1 MHKEINTFEE
11 ANYYLGEY
19 LQTKN
24 EEYLFPIIK
33 FCIKGMKQEYQ
44 TREELYEKD
53 IRFLKC
59 KCSDEYRVLYPD
71 YNIGN
76 INILFNAQT
85 HLFKK
90 YRDLFALS
98 AGFVMSDNARTSED
112 YNLKDT
118 IAVVVKRKMKETFYN
133 FSQDPSPYDYITED
147 YIDPCYD
154 TYINYKCKNIFLN
167 KNKENDINDNLNIK
181 KYLLGLLKDTM
192 NITFLLTTT
201 IQNDGQPLRDE
212 QARQLLALR
221 TLLKEKYNKTTNI
234 RAKIDLQELMEEFN
248 EKYTVKRNVYNVE
261 TFERLLNTKPEFIL
275 NVFSKE
281 HNTVKLYRSEESVDR
296 SEVFIEKKQT
306 SEKYSEKTESVILS
320 MEKELAKQAFEG
332 LKEWQKYAILR
343 RRVLLNWGYSEKSAE
358 QITKTEIRKLFP
370 ETQGKGIQYN
380 LILNKAFGNKS
391 SFAEY
396 IKKQMTS
403 NEVPEVEELSK
414 EELLK
419 VVAKNIMLND
429 IQLMVEVNGLDY
441 DLLYREESEEIE
453 H

>member
-33 FCIKGMKQEYQ
+33 FCIKGMRQEYQ
-44 TREELYEKD
+44 TREELYEQD

-71 YNIGN
+71 HNIGN

-98 AGFVMSDNARTSED
+98 AGFVMSDNEGAT

-133 FSQDPSPYDYITED
+133 FSQDPLHYEYIIED
-147 YIDPCYD
+147 YIDPCYN

-167 KNKENDINDNLNIK
+167 KNKENDINDNFNIK

-192 NITFLLTTT
+192 NIAFLLTTT

-212 QARQLLALR
+212 QARQLVALR
-221 TLLKEKYNKTTNI
+221 TILKKKYNKTTNI
-234 RAKIDLQELMEEFN
+234 RRKINLKELMEEFN
-248 EKYTVKRNVYNVE
+248 EKYTEKRNIYNVE

-275 NVFSKE
+275 EVFSQQS
-281 HNTVKLYRSEESVDR
+281 NTVKLYISEECVDR
-296 SEVFIEKKQT
+296 SEVFIEKKQK
-306 SEKYSEKTESVILS
+306 SEQYSEKTESVILS
-320 MEKELAKQAFEG
+320 MERELAKEAFEG
-332 LKEWQKYAILR
+332 LEEWQKYAILR

-358 QITKTEIRKLFP
+358 QIAKTEIRKLFP

-380 LILNKAFGNKS
+380 LLLNKAFGNKS

-396 IKKQMTS
+396 IKNQMTS

-429 IQLMVEVNGLDY
+429 TQLMVEVNGLNY
-441 DLLYREESEEIE
+441 DLLFREESEELE
-453 H
+453 Y